1 MLAVRIASIV
11 NKLALSM
18 DNILPFYIINCMEE
32 KEKTERKKTETVVFE
47 VILDTSDLSSLEPD
61 EMEDLEDEELDC
73 DF

>member
-1 MLAVRIASIV
+1 
-11 NKLALSM
+11 M
-18 DNILPFYIINCMEE
+18 DNTLPFYIINCMEE
-32 KEKTERKKTETVVFE
+32 KEKTENKKTETVVFE

>member
-1 MLAVRIASIV
+1 
-11 NKLALSM
+11 M

-32 KEKTERKKTETVVFE
+32 KENTERKKTETVVFE

>member
-1 MLAVRIASIV
+1 
-11 NKLALSM
+11 
-18 DNILPFYIINCMEE
+18 MEE
-32 KEKTERKKTETVVFE
+32 KEKTKHKKTETVVFE